1 LPSQA
6 LALLCM
12 QPALG
17 GGAAEAAPAYYT
29 PPSGGQPHLSA
40 PTVAPCLPPAA
51 LTLGGALPSLPASMA
66 PPLRAWEALRCGA
79 DGVSRSVCLVRACA
93 WERLGDLRLASL
105 HASLQLRYHTPAE
118 HADFGG
124 AGGGPP
130 LAAGGGAAAAAAA
143 AAARGA
149 LGQPRLRPTTEE
161 RLLAACKLAWLRQ
174 AQQGEAA
181 ALRGLL
187 AVRHRCGWGDL
198 RAMWLQ
204 HAGGVLLT
212 GALERGER
220 RRASELLVQ
229 LRATLAATDGPSDAA
244 WHGELELMLQ
254 DGRLLEAVLRAEA
267 LARTQPTG
275 RGAGTSAPQLVCVL
289 IQARAHL
296 LGGSPVRAHG
306 RAACHRR
313 PRPRLRPRSHPQSHR
328 PHQLYPTLTR

>member
-1 LPSQA
+1 LASQA

-51 LTLGGALPSLPASMA
+51 LTLGGALPSLPASTA

-79 DGVSRSVCLVRACA
+79 DGVSRSACLVRACT

-143 AAARGA
+143 AAAARGT

-204 HAGGVLLT
+204 HAGGVLLK
-212 GALERGER
+212 GA
-220 RRASELLVQ
+220 
-229 LRATLAATDGPSDAA
+229 P
-244 WHGELELMLQ
+244 
-254 DGRLLEAVLRAEA
+254 
-267 LARTQPTG
+267 
-275 RGAGTSAPQLVCVL
+275 
-289 IQARAHL
+289 
-296 LGGSPVRAHG
+296 
-306 RAACHRR
+306 
-313 PRPRLRPRSHPQSHR
+313 
-328 PHQLYPTLTR
+328 